1 MKTALV
7 VGGGATGKALA
18 LALARGADWKPVL
31 FDPKGDDA
39 GFSDGALMLWSNAV
53 MALHRIGIRAETLLE
68 TKEAVVQQ
76 RMDFR
81 TFEGDLLWSMPINSY
96 SDRAGFPSILIDRR
110 ALQEVLLEACKKQGR
125 IERKTARFWDYRDD
139 GRRVEATFLGGK
151 RWTGDVLLGADS
163 AKSDVAKQLL
173 GPPRFRSAG
182 QYVAFGYST
191 HRSLLAPPGAC
202 YCLMDADHRFFAAGA
217 WKRSGSGRRL
227 TYWGASVPR
236 SLADKPEAVKK
247 ETLQKAFRQAAPEV
261 HELLEHTPSD
271 KRWVLESRDR
281 KPGERWTGGRVGL
294 LGDAAHPMTYDLGQ
308 GQAMGFEDAVVLA
321 GHLTRTTGVADALQ
335 RFEADRRRRVS
346 IITEL
351 SYRAAQVSTPG
362 SDLLAWMR
370 DFATANLYAPMNEQT
385 MRFILEAD
393 LGAVTPGTT

>member
-1 MKTALV
+1 MRTALV

-18 LALARGADWKPVL
+18 LALAPSARWKPIL
-31 FDPKGDDA
+31 FDPKGDAA

-53 MALHRIGIRAETLLE
+53 KALNHIGIDAGTLLA
-68 TKEAVVQQ
+68 TRKAVVQQ

-96 SDRAGFPSILIDRR
+96 SDRAGFPSVLIDRK
-110 ALQEVLLEACKKQGR
+110 ALQEVLLQECEKRG
-125 IERKTARFWDYRDD
+125 IEREKATFWDYRDD
-139 GRRVEATFLGGK
+139 GRRVEANFLGSQ
-151 RWTGDVLLGADS
+151 RCTGDVLLGADS
-163 AKSDVAKQLL
+163 ADSAVARQLL
-173 GPPRFRSAG
+173 GPPRFRSAE
-182 QYVAFGYST
+182 QYVVFGYST
-191 HRSLLAPPGAC
+191 HRSVLAPPGAC

-217 WKRSGSGRRL
+217 WKESTGVPRP

-236 SLADKPEAVKK
+236 SLADSATKVDKAA
-247 ETLQKAFRQAAPEV
+247 LQEAFRGAAPEV
-261 HELLEHTPSD
+261 NDLLEQTP
-271 KRWVLESRDR
+271 KEKLWVLESRDR
-281 KPGERWTGGRVGL
+281 KPGDRWTGGRVGL

-321 GHLTRTTGVADALQ
+321 GHLARTTDVANALQ
-335 RFEADRRRRVS
+335 RYEADRRRRVS

-351 SYRAAQVSTPG
+351 SYRAARVSTPG

-385 MRFILEAD
+385 MRFILETD
-393 LGAVTPGTT
+393 LGNSNPGTS

>member
-18 LALARGADWKPVL
+18 LALAGAPGVKWKPIL
-31 FDPKGDDA
+31 FDPKGDAA

-53 MALHRIGIRAETLLE
+53 KALHLIGIPVTTLLD
-68 TKEAVVQQ
+68 KKKAVVQQ

-96 SDRAGFPSILIDRR
+96 SDRAGFPSILIDRK
-110 ALQEVLLEACKKQGR
+110 ALQQVLLEACAKQGG
-125 IERKTARFWDYRDD
+125 IERETATFWDYRDD
-139 GRRVEATFLGGK
+139 GRRVEANFLGK
-151 RWTGDVLLGADS
+151 PRRTGDVLLGADS
-163 AKSDVAKQLL
+163 ADSSVARQLL

-191 HRSLLAPPGAC
+191 HSSVLAPPGAC

-217 WKRSGSGRRL
+217 WKESGDSRL

-236 SLADKPEAVKK
+236 SLADSPEAAKRK
-247 ETLQKAFRQAAPEV
+247 LAGAFRQAAPEV
-261 HELLEHTPSD
+261 HELLKHTPSD
-271 KRWVLESRDR
+271 KLWVLDSRDR
-281 KPGERWTGGRVGL
+281 KPGDRWTGGRVGL

-321 GHLTRTTGVADALQ
+321 GHLARTTSVVDALQ
-335 RFEADRRRRVS
+335 RYEADRRRRVS
-346 IITEL
+346 ILTEL
-351 SYRAAQVSTPG
+351 SFRAAQVSTPG

-385 MRFILEAD
+385 MRFILEVD
-393 LGAVTPGTT
+393 LGVSSPATS